1 VTQGIE
7 SLLIWLACVLVFGG
21 SGVVCTFFPQIVQRA
36 ALNAP
41 TPRWKFIPK
50 PQDMW
55 AVRATGG
62 FASKKYMI
70 QIRVIGVLNLIATAL
85 LILLPLGAFR

>member
-1 VTQGIE
+1 MTQGVE
-7 SLLIWLACVLVFGG
+7 SFLIWLACLIGFGA

-36 ALNAP
+36 GLNAP

-55 AVRATGG
+55 AVRAMGG
-62 FASKKYMI
+62 FASKSYRI
-70 QIRVIGVLNLIATAL
+70 QIRVIGVLNLVATAL
-85 LILLPLGAFR
+85 LILVPLGAFR